1 MNLLEVQD
9 LHVRFTTHEGE
20 VHAVRGVDFTLAPG
34 QTLGIVGESG
44 SGKSQTVLALMGLL
58 PDNAAVSGRVRFED
72 QELLS
77 LSTAA
82 LNRIRG
88 ARIGMVFQDPMTSL
102 NPYLSIG
109 RQLTEVLQLHRGMDK
124 RSAQAEAIR
133 MLDAV
138 RIPEAPTRLRQYP
151 HELSGGM
158 RQRVMIAMALLCR
171 PALLIADEPTTALD
185 VTVQAQILALLREL
199 RGEFGTAIVLI
210 THDLGVV
217 AALCDQVLVM
227 YAGEAVERA
236 ALGEIFTSPQHPY
249 TLSLLAAMPRL
260 EVEPGSHLMTV
271 PGSPPNLAA
280 LPSGCPFHPRCPY
293 RFESCDRQL
302 PALTQ
307 LGGGRYKRC
316 HLPEAPPLA
325 SRADETR

>member
-1 MNLLEVQD
+1 MNLLEVQN
-9 LHVRFTTHEGE
+9 LHVRFATYEGE

-72 QELLS
+72 QELLG
-77 LSTAA
+77 LPTAA

-109 RQLTEVLQLHRGMDK
+109 RQLTEVLQLHRGMDR

-138 RIPEAPTRLRQYP
+138 RIPEAPARLRQYP

-199 RGEFGTAIVLI
+199 RHEFGTAIVLI
-210 THDLGVV
+210 THDLGMV

-227 YAGEAVERA
+227 YAGEAVEGA
-236 ALGEIFTSPQHPY
+236 ALGEIFASPQHPY

-260 EVEPGSHLMTV
+260 EIEPGAHLVTV
-271 PGSPPNLAA
+271 PGNPPNLAA

-293 RFESCDRQL
+293 RFEPCDRQL
-302 PALTQ
+302 PELTQ
-307 LGGGRYKRC
+307 LGGGRFKRC
-316 HLPEAPPLA
+316 HLPEAPPSLA
-325 SRADETR
+325 ELIS

>member
-1 MNLLEVQD
+1 MRCVAWTSRWRPARPWASSAN
-9 LHVRFTTHEGE
+9 
-20 VHAVRGVDFTLAPG
+20 P
-34 QTLGIVGESG
+34 G

-72 QELLS
+72 QELLG
-77 LSTAA
+77 LPTPP

-109 RQLTEVLQLHRGMDK
+109 RQLTEVLQLHRGMDR

-138 RIPEAPTRLRQYP
+138 RIPEAPARLRQYP

-236 ALGEIFTSPQHPY
+236 ALGEIFSSPQHPY

-260 EVEPGSHLMTV
+260 EVEPGTHLVTV
-271 PGSPPNLAA
+271 PGNPPNLAA
-280 LPSGCPFHPRCPY
+280 LPSGCPFHPRCPTA
-293 RFESCDRQL
+293 SSL
-302 PALTQ
+302 VI
-307 LGGGRYKRC
+307 
-316 HLPEAPPLA
+316 A
-325 SRADETR
+325 SRRG

>member
-1 MNLLEVQD
+1 MSLLEVQD

-58 PDNAAVSGRVRFED
+58 PDNAVVSGRVRFED
-72 QELLS
+72 QELLG

-109 RQLTEVLQLHRGMDK
+109 RQLTEVLQLHRGMDR
-124 RSAQAEAIR
+124 RSAQVEAIR

-138 RIPEAPTRLRQYP
+138 RIPEAPARLRQYP

-236 ALGEIFTSPQHPY
+236 ALDEIFTSPQHPY

-271 PGSPPNLAA
+271 PGNPPNLAA

-293 RFESCDRQL
+293 RFEPCDRQL
-302 PALTQ
+302 PALTH